1 MKLVTITEHGGPEV
15 LIVRDSALPQIGP
28 RDVLV
33 RVEAAGV
40 NFLDIYQR
48 TGAYPLT
55 LPFTVGSEGA
65 GVVEA
70 VGSDVSDLEGGERVA
85 WMSHPGGYA
94 EYATIP
100 RDRIVL
106 LPDDVS
112 TTLGAAALLQGVTAH
127 YLTTSVYPVAPGT
140 TTLVH
145 AAAGGTGRLLVQSIV
160 ARGGEVIATTST
172 PEKADRARSAGAAHV
187 LSYDDDIPA
196 KVRELTGGRG
206 VDVVYD
212 GVGATTFD
220 ASLMS
225 LRPRGVLALFG
236 ASSGQVPPFDLQRL
250 NGLGSLVITR
260 PTLQHF
266 LQTPEEF
273 GWRTGEVVAAV
284 ANGSL
289 EVTIAREYSLHEAGR
304 AHEDLQSR
312 ALSGKLLIRPGA
324 PSV

>member
-1 MKLVTITEHGGPEV
+1 MKSITITEHGGPEV
-15 LIVRDSALPQIGP
+15 LTVRETDIPRVGP

-40 NFLDIYQR
+40 NFLDTYQR
-48 TGAYPLT
+48 AGTYPLA
-55 LPFTVGSEGA
+55 LPFTLGSEGA
-65 GVVEA
+65 GIVEDCGSEVNDLR
-70 VGSDVSDLEGGERVA
+70 VGQRVG
-85 WMSHPGGYA
+85 WMSYPGGYA
-94 EYATIP
+94 EYAAIP
-100 RDRIVL
+100 RERIVA
-106 LPDDVS
+106 LPHEVS
-112 TTLGAAALLQGVTAH
+112 TTVAAAVLLQGVTAH
-127 YLTTSVYPVAPGT
+127 YLATSVYPVAPGT

-145 AAAGGTGRLLVQSIV
+145 AAAGGTGRLLVQTIV

-172 PEKADRARSAGAAHV
+172 PEKAARAASAGASHV
-187 LSYDDDIPA
+187 LSYDDDISA
-196 KVRELTGGRG
+196 RVRELTGGRG

-212 GVGATTFD
+212 GVGATTFE
-220 ASLMS
+220 ASLAS

-273 GWRTGEVVAAV
+273 AWRTSEVLNAV
-284 ANGSL
+284 ADGSL
-289 EVTIAREYSLHEAGR
+289 EVTIAGEYSLEEAGR
-304 AHEDLQSR
+304 AHVDLQSR

-324 PSV
+324 